1 MRKKKVMKTFQL
13 LLIALALA
21 ACSIE
26 VSDVAP
32 AITSP
37 IPTQSIQFPTSAP
50 LAATESPTAAP
61 TPLPWAS
68 FNLSGSLIYTQ
79 GTAGINK
86 LNLDTGNISSLL
98 TPPANAWLTS
108 ATLSPD
114 GKTIALAYSPPP
126 SEGQAQLGYNGLYQ
140 MPADGSAAT
149 DPEPWIE
156 RADPQESYFS
166 PAWSPDG
173 KYVYFAHFIPVRS
186 TSGNTFKYAVERVA
200 YPGGKPEVVVEDA
213 IWPRLTPDGTKLA
226 YLSFDTESFVNDL
239 YLANTD
245 GTDAAPVMPPGTFP
259 SVDAHFFSPDGQ
271 TIIFSAIGAGPS
283 PALTWLDRLMGVQVA
298 GAHNVPSDW
307 WSITLG
313 SDKPV
318 RLTQLYDTGL
328 YGDFSP
334 DGQYVAFL
342 GASGIHL
349 MKPDG
354 RDLTPL
360 IPIEALG
367 TLEWVP

>member
-1 MRKKKVMKTFQL
+1 MKTFRL
-13 LLIALALA
+13 LVIALALA

-26 VSDVAP
+26 ISDVTP
-32 AITSP
+32 AATAINVPATATP
-37 IPTQSIQFPTSAP
+37 VPGVVQTQTPTQTQ
-50 LAATESPTAAP
+50 AA
-61 TPLPWAS
+61 TPLPWAA
-68 FNLSGSLIYTQ
+68 FNLTGSLIYTQ
-79 GTAGINK
+79 GAAGIKK
-86 LNLDTGNISSLL
+86 LDLATGEISSLL

-108 ATLSPD
+108 AALSPD
-114 GKTIALAYSPPP
+114 GKTIVAAYSPPP
-126 SEGQAQLGYNGLYQ
+126 SEGQVQLGYTGLYQ

-149 DPEPWIE
+149 NPEPLIE

-173 KYVYFAHFIPVRS
+173 AYVYFAHFIPVRN
-186 TSGNTFKYAVERVA
+186 TSGNTFKYAVERMA
-200 YPGGKPEVVVEDA
+200 FPDGKPEVVIEDA

-245 GTDAAPVMPPGTFP
+245 GTDAVPVLPPGAFP

-298 GAHNVPSDW
+298 EAHNVPSDW

-342 GASGIHL
+342 GASGIYL